1 MNERDFAYWLNG
13 FVEMNGGAM
22 PTAAQWKAIQD
33 HLALVFKKVTPPVG
47 VQPLKAS
54 PGIDWDEMRQK
65 FLGAQPKQT
74 LSLSDWKIGTS
85 ISADYLPGTLIC

>member
-33 HLALVFKKVTPPVG
+33 HLALVFKKVTPPVVEVKSG
-47 VQPLKAS
+47 ESDLQRIMREFHERPRQVDQAS
-54 PGIDWDEMRQK
+54 PFQWPQQPYQWGP
-65 FLGAQPKQT
+65 LGYP
-74 LSLSDWKIGTS
+74 
-85 ISADYLPGTLIC
+85 PGTIIC